1 MLTLNQA
8 TSLTKN
14 VAKWSAIIVGSI
26 ILLLVLVRVGK
37 ILKEIIAPTPLPPP
51 TVSFGK
57 LPPIEF
63 PKNSSEQQLNY
74 SIDTVTG
81 ALPNF
86 LDRANVFKIEK
97 PSPDLLALA
106 KTGENA

>member
-1 MLTLNQA
+1 MLTLNKA

-14 VAKWSAIIVGSI
+14 IAKWSAIIVGSI
-26 ILLLVLVRVGK
+26 ILLLILVRVGK
-37 ILKEIIAPTPLPPP
+37 TLKEIIAPTPLPPP

-63 PKNSSEQQLNY
+63 PKSSSVQQLNY

-81 ALPNF
+81 ALPKF
-86 LDRANVFKIEK
+86 PDRTRVFKIER
-97 PSPDLLALA
+97 PNPDILAL
-106 KTGENA
+106 